1 MSLSW
6 RKRQALA
13 SDQKTW
19 RGLGHDSALW
29 TSIENNASTV
39 NTVVSGPNQASRTGI
54 VTGLRFIKTQGLA
67 NFTAMSTDQM
77 IYASDPSN
85 GTVASVSGVNAY
97 NTLHPSNG
105 SGLKFSIRKFGTEP
119 FTGAALGTDLSGT
132 QYIIHNGGSGY
143 RVGDDILL
151 SGDGFERGQR
161 IQVNSASSSPAGFG
175 PFLPTT
181 GPTSILAD
189 GIVTQDAYSVIDI
202 SFSAPGTA
210 TPQTYP
216 KGTAVTIH
224 SVNAATGPS
233 NSNILA
239 RGFLRAAA
247 SIAASTTTLLSVEVV
262 TGMADSDFTQDASSA
277 SIDVAGGLGA
287 QVSTDIFTVGS
298 ITASFPQA
306 NAFVDIAGGNAGTP
320 PQLANGEILM
330 QTEPEFQRK
339 AIETAGAPLR
349 NSAGTEIVS
358 RFEMAQGSLT
368 PVVAGQIRAA
378 TPRLDPLT
386 TFFNGVL
393 AARVTSVADTTPVQG
408 RN

>member
-29 TSIENNASTV
+29 TSIENNASSV

-54 VTGLRFIKTQGLA
+54 VTGLRFIKTQGLSG
-67 NFTAMSTDQM
+67 FTPMNDEQM

-85 GTVASVSGVNAY
+85 STVASVSGVNAY

-119 FTGAALGTDLSGT
+119 FTFAPLGTDLSGT

-161 IQVNSASSSPAGFG
+161 IQVNQSSQPGGFG
-175 PFLPTT
+175 PYLPTT
-181 GPTSILAD
+181 AGPGGILSD

-210 TPQTYP
+210 SSQTYL
-216 KGTAVTIH
+216 KGTTVTIH

-239 RGFLRAAA
+239 LGFLRTAA
-247 SIAASTTTLLSVEVV
+247 SIAPSTTTLLSVEVV
-262 TGMADSDFTQDASSA
+262 TGMADFTQDASSA
-277 SIDVAGGLGA
+277 SIDLAGGTGA

-306 NAFVDIAGGNAGTP
+306 NAFVDSVGGNGGTP
-320 PQLANGEILM
+320 PQLDNGEVLM

-339 AIETAGAPLR
+339 AIETAGASLR
-349 NSAGTEIVS
+349 NSDGTEIVS
-358 RFEMAQGSLT
+358 RFEMAQGSLGAPT
-368 PVVAGQIRAA
+368 SNTIRAA
-378 TPRLDPLT
+378 EPRIHPVT
-386 TFFNGVL
+386 TVFNGVL
-393 AARVTSVADTTPVQG
+393 TARVTSIADTTPVQA